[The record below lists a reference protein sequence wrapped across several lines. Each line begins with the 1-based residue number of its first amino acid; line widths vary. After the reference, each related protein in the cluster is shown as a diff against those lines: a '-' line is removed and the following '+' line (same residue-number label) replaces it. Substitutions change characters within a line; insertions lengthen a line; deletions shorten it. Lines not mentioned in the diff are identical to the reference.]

1 MLHINDSVVA
11 ALIAA
16 LASWLGLV
24 ISKES
29 KISEFRQKWIDDL
42 RQDLAAFIGE
52 SGRYHAY
59 MLGLTTDYAPEKV
72 NELTARIRLRL
83 NFEEKKHINLFKSLE
98 EYRTFILQSHGVKD
112 VMKHQDNTGEK
123 VDGITL
129 LAADVLKT
137 EWNVVKRGEFV
148 YRGTFLV
155 LLSVVLYSAVAYLN
169 HRDLF
174 WHSMQ

>member
-1 MLHINDSVVA
+1 MIHFNDSVVA

-59 MLGLTTDYAPEKV
+59 MLGLTTEYAPEKV
-72 NELTARIRLRL
+72 NELSARIRLRL
-83 NFEEKKHINLFKSLE
+83 NFKEKKHINLFRALE
-98 EYRTFILQSHGVKD
+98 EHRTYILQSRGVKD
-112 VMKHQDNTGEK
+112 VMKRQDDAGEK
-123 VDGITL
+123 EDGITL

-137 EWNVVKRGEFV
+137 EWNVVKSGEFV

-155 LLSVVLYSAVAYLN
+155 LLSVILYSAIAYLN

-174 WHSMQ
+174 WHYVQ